1 MPQITKFCIDKK
13 HRKAYVANNMGQI
26 NVINCQNG
34 VVLKEVTLGAAHDH
48 SQESA
53 ELLSTEDQE
62 EEKSICFNEHNDDE
76 DIMNEDMKDIEM
88 IRREIQKKRAIG

>member
-53 ELLSTEDQE
+53 ELLSAEDQE
-62 EEKSICFNEHNDDE
+62 EEKSICFNELNDEE

>member
-13 HRKAYVANNMGQI
+13 HRKAYVANNIGHI

-53 ELLSTEDQE
+53 ELRSTEDQE
-62 EEKSICFNEHNDDE
+62 EEK
-76 DIMNEDMKDIEM
+76 
-88 IRREIQKKRAIG
+88 

>member
-1 MPQITKFCIDKK
+1 MYDLKSGILIGLHNKVFDAIRDDKAQEVQDMPQITKFCIDKK

-48 SQESA
+48 S
-53 ELLSTEDQE
+53 
-62 EEKSICFNEHNDDE
+62 
-76 DIMNEDMKDIEM
+76 
-88 IRREIQKKRAIG
+88 